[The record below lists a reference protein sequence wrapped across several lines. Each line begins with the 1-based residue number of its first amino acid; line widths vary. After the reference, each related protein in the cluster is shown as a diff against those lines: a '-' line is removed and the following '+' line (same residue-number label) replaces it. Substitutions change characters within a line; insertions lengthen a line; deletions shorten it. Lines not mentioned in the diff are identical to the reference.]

1 LSKRHGRS
9 IPRPRARW
17 ESLRS
22 EGWQSLKNAARLL
35 DRTREL
41 LAQTSGG
48 DTPIAQ
54 VNARRHASRCI
65 AMQPKALAA
74 SEEARSS
81 PRSSGYVGTAG
92 LNIDIIENYE
102 SSTP

>member
-1 LSKRHGRS
+1 MPLDCSIERVSFWPRHHR
-9 IPRPRARW
+9 
-17 ESLRS
+17 
-22 EGWQSLKNAARLL
+22 
-35 DRTREL
+35 
-41 LAQTSGG
+41 GG
-48 DTPIAQ
+48 DTSIAQ